1 MRYSYTDT
9 FLTKDKDDISLE
21 ALEDDAVNEVALLN
35 VTHDFYVEK
44 LVTSIVYMQ
53 LCKEQ
58 FEDESVRKKY
68 DVYKSEFEKYLK
80 QASNT
85 PVVNATIARG

>member
-9 FLTKDKDDISLE
+9 FLTKDKNDISLE